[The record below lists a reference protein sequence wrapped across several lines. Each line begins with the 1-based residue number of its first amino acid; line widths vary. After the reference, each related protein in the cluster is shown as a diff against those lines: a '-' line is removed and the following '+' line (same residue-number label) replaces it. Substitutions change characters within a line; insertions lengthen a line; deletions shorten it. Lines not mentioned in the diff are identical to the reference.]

1 MVPGQKNERKAIG
14 AQAGKA
20 LELTGVALAA
30 MGVVPAA
37 IPLIAQVREVSLEE
51 VAATDKG
58 ALVGGQAHLLR
69 HNASWNMRC
78 VSTLMA
84 TAS

>member
-1 MVPGQKNERKAIG
+1 MVPGQENGRKAIG

-37 IPLIAQVREVSLEE
+37 IPLIARVREVSLEE

-58 ALVGGQAHLLR
+58 DRADLLR
-69 HNASWNMRC
+69 HNVSWNMRC
-78 VSTLMA
+78 VSTPMA